1 MPFNRLVVERGD
13 GPRGCV
19 DKIPTCHHFMVDYDA
34 CSADSKYFEY
44 IEPNCMATCGLC
56 SYDQGNGI
64 LVIVNKVKCM

>member
-1 MPFNRLVVERGD
+1 MPFNRVGERGD

-64 LVIVNKVKCM
+64 LVIVNKVKFM